1 MKINRIANFI
11 NNSKTAQKLLKNI
24 NDNPALYG
32 AGASFVLA
40 AIMRPSLIGV
50 MPFKEKKDKR
60 YSQASAIAAGVVE
73 LGTSIALFTPINKS
87 IRKASDNLYKT
98 AGTIYHNNPE
108 VLRQFKSITNRGVKI
123 LSLIPISL
131 LRFSLVKPIV
141 NVFFPK
147 DAKDTSVPQKGI
159 EELTRD
165 TVEIS
170 NEVSKEA
177 SNENK

>member
-11 NNSKTAQKLLKNI
+11 NNSKTAQAILRNV

-40 AIMRPSLIGV
+40 AIMRPSLIGI
-50 MPFKEKKDKR
+50 MPFKDKKDKK
-60 YSQASAIAAGVVE
+60 YSQASAVAAGVVE

-87 IRKASDNLYKT
+87 IQKASDNLFKT
-98 AGTIYHNNPE
+98 AGTVYHKNPE
-108 VLRQFKSITNRGVKI
+108 VLRQFKSITNRGVKV

-141 NVFFPK
+141 NTLFGGK
-147 DAKDTSVPQKGI
+147 
-159 EELTRD
+159 
-165 TVEIS
+165 
-170 NEVSKEA
+170 
-177 SNENK
+177 NENK